1 MDGIGNGGSDVEA
14 VQRVTVQRVA
24 GMTERVAG
32 EAVGEVEALWRYP
45 VKSMLGE
52 QPQRVLITERGVCGD
67 RAYALWDHATGR
79 VASAKNPRL
88 WQALLGFRAAFVQ
101 PPQPSAPTPPVRIS
115 LAPPGAG
122 ESGSTEVLL
131 SSDPGASE
139 GLSALLG
146 RPVTLLDQAPERAS
160 LDQYWPDVAERQ
172 FQNVVNELVLPSG
185 TFFDSCPIHAL
196 TTATLERLQ
205 ELEPRLDFAAERFRP
220 NLLIRP
226 SEGEQGFVEEGWV
239 GHTLRIGESL
249 ELRVDDGCPRC
260 VVTTLAQ
267 GGLPQEI
274 EILRA
279 TARHNNVVAG
289 IRLTVL
295 TPGPV
300 AVGDAVRLAA

>member
-1 MDGIGNGGSDVEA
+1 M
-14 VQRVTVQRVA
+14 VA
-24 GMTERVAG
+24 GSAVSDGLVGDGLMGSGV
-32 EAVGEVEALWRYP
+32 VGEVEALWRYP

-88 WQALLGFRAAFVQ
+88 WQALLGLQAAFVAT
-101 PPQPSAPTPPVRIS
+101 PQPAAPTPPVSIS
-115 LAPPGAG
+115 VARPDPGA
-122 ESGSTEVLL
+122 SGGHELLL
-131 SSDPGASE
+131 SSDPDANE
-139 GLSALLG
+139 RLSALLG
-146 RPVTLLDQAPERAS
+146 RSVTLLDQAPERAS
-160 LDQYWPDVAERQ
+160 LDQYWPDVPERP

-196 TTATLERLQ
+196 TTATLERLR
-205 ELEPRLDFAAERFRP
+205 ELEPRLDFAVERFRP

-226 SEGEQGFVEEGWV
+226 IEAVQGFVEEGWV
-239 GHTLRIGESL
+239 GHTLRIGDSL

-267 GGLPQEI
+267 GELPQDI

-279 TARHNNVVAG
+279 TARHNKVVAG

-300 AVGDAVRLAA
+300 AVGDAVRLMA